1 MTKRIPLK
9 QKTPRSVG
17 RGDKVLGQRIRIRRA
32 ELKISQSELGERLGV
47 SFQQVQK
54 YEKGVN
60 RIGSV
65 RLGKIAE
72 VLQVPIQYFYDTEG
86 KNQVAENLIFDDPKF
101 SLRLLKAYSKIPSDE
116 LRHQFVVMME
126 KVADVSMPRAV
137 A

>member
-1 MTKRIPLK
+1 MAKRTLK
-9 QKTPRSVG
+9 QTTPRSVG
-17 RGDKVLGQRIRIRRA
+17 RGDKVLGQRIRIRRT
-32 ELKISQSELGERLGV
+32 ELKISQEALGEKLGV

-72 VLQVPIQYFYDTEG
+72 VLQVPIQYFYETNG
-86 KNQVAENLIFDDPKF
+86 KNQQAENLIFDDPKF
-101 SLRLLKAYSKIPSDE
+101 SLRLLKAYSKISSDE

-126 KVADVSMPRAV
+126 KVAEVSMPGA
-137 A
+137 AA